1 MLALSYTE
9 AVRLNYYALVVSIL
23 GECIP
28 ETAFEKLQSYKPG
41 NVKNQLTDDDY
52 RDMIKLREQGLFYKD
67 LSEIY
72 YLDKATIHRNLKR
85 FKERDLKKNVE
96 VELC

>member
-28 ETAFEKLQSYKPG
+28 ETAFEKLQSDKPQF
-41 NVKNQLTDDDY
+41 VKNQLTDDDWN
-52 RDMIKLREQGLFYKD
+52 DMVKLREQGVYYKG
-67 LSEIY
+67 LGEIY
-72 YLDKATIHRNLKR
+72 CVDPSNIHKGLKSFSKR
-85 FKERDLKKNVE
+85 YKKE
-96 VELC
+96 CGG